1 MKNNDD
7 PEWELVD
14 SLPNEKKSREKKAVK
29 LRISKKF
36 VIGAIIG
43 IGIAI
48 LYPPS
53 IVNLGRTL
61 FAWRWL
67 VLLLALYWLAR
78 WLIRRN
84 TRR

>member
-7 PEWELVD
+7 PEWEIVD
-14 SLPNEKKSREKKAVK
+14 SLPNQKKTREKKTVK

-36 VIGAIIG
+36 VIGAVIG
-43 IGIAI
+43 IAIAI

-53 IVNLGRTL
+53 IVNLARTL
-61 FAWRWL
+61 FAWKWL
-67 VLLLALYWLAR
+67 VLLIILYWVAR

-84 TRR
+84 MRR

>member
-1 MKNNDD
+1 MNKNDD
-7 PEWELVD
+7 PEWEIVD
-14 SLPNEKKSREKKAVK
+14 SLPNEKKPREKKTVK

-36 VIGAIIG
+36 IIGAIIAVA
-43 IGIAI
+43 IAI

-53 IVNLGRTL
+53 IVNFGRTL

-67 VLLLALYWLAR
+67 VLLVLLYLLVR
-78 WLIRRN
+78 WLIQRN

>member
-7 PEWELVD
+7 PEWEIVD
-14 SLPNEKKSREKKAVK
+14 SLPSEKKKRTKKTVK
-29 LRISKKF
+29 LRLSKKF
-36 VIGAIIG
+36 VIGSIIG

-53 IVNLGRTL
+53 IVNLVRTL
-61 FAWRWL
+61 FAWKWL
-67 VLLLALYWLAR
+67 VLLIAMYWLAR

-84 TRR
+84 PRR

>member
-7 PEWELVD
+7 PEWEIVD
-14 SLPNEKKSREKKAVK
+14 SLPNEKKTVK
-29 LRISKKF
+29 LRLSKKF

-53 IVNLGRTL
+53 IVNLVRTL
-61 FAWRWL
+61 FAWKWL
-67 VLLLALYWLAR
+67 VLLIALYWLAR

-84 TRR
+84 ARR

>member
-7 PEWELVD
+7 PEWEIVD

-36 VIGAIIG
+36 VIGAVIG
-43 IGIAI
+43 IAIAI

-53 IVNLGRTL
+53 IVNLARTL

-67 VLLLALYWLAR
+67 VLLIALYWIAR

>member
-1 MKNNDD
+1 MNNNDD
-7 PEWELVD
+7 PEWEIVD
-14 SLPNEKKSREKKAVK
+14 SLPNEKKTRTKKTVK
-29 LRISKKF
+29 LRLSKKF

-53 IVNLGRTL
+53 IVNLIRTL
-61 FAWRWL
+61 FAWKWL
-67 VLLLALYWLAR
+67 VLLIALYWLAR

-84 TRR
+84 PRR

>member
-1 MKNNDD
+1 MKNNDN
-7 PEWELVD
+7 PEWEIVD
-14 SLPNEKKSREKKAVK
+14 SLPNEKKTREKKTVK
-29 LRISKKF
+29 LRLSKKF

-43 IGIAI
+43 LAIAI

-53 IVNLGRTL
+53 IVNLVRTL
-61 FAWRWL
+61 FAWKWL
-67 VLLLALYWLAR
+67 VLLIALYWLAR